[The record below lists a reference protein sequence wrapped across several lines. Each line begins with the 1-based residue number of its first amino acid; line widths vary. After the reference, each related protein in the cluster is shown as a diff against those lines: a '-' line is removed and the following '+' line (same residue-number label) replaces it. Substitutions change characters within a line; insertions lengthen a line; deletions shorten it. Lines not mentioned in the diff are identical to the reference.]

1 LVDVSIEKGNKESIL
16 QRKTIKN
23 EEGKHMF
30 MSVEKRYI
38 LFEQI
43 VE

>member
-16 QRKTIKN
+16 QMTTIKN

-30 MSVEKRYI
+30 ISVENSYI
-38 LFEQI
+38 LFEQM

>member
-16 QRKTIKN
+16 QRTTIKN
-23 EEGKHMF
+23 EEGKHMY
-30 MSVEKRYI
+30 MSVEKIYI
-38 LFEQI
+38 LFEQM